1 MNRLFLW
8 LMRALACVP
17 LPALRAL
24 GAAIG
29 LLMYALAGRRRRVAL
44 TNLRLCFPEWDE
56 TQRRS
61 TARRNFICFV

>member
-24 GAAIG
+24 GAALG
-29 LLMYALAGRRRRVAL
+29 LLFYALADRRRRVAL
-44 TNLRLCFPEWDE
+44 TNLSLER
-56 TQRRS
+56 
-61 TARRNFICFV
+61 TARSGAPAHHAGGRNP

>member
-44 TNLRLCFPEWDE
+44 PFIVERLP
-56 TQRRS
+56 QRGS
-61 TARRNFICFV
+61 Q